1 MAIDGDSGWERRWY
15 LFSQLESKCSVDKEY
30 GLGKNQVLSPLAK
43 DFILS
48 SAVVHMHS
56 QQLFKYNHRITILLN
71 GSIFFD
77 SVLRNRQDRMLAI
90 EIFRYPIMRS
100 DAIRPRL

>member
-1 MAIDGDSGWERRWY
+1 METLVERDFGICLVSWKA
-15 LFSQLESKCSVDKEY
+15 SSVDKEY

-48 SAVVHMHS
+48 SAAVHIHS
-56 QQLFKYNHRITILLN
+56 QQLFKYNHRIAILLN

-77 SVLRNRQDRMLAI
+77 SVLRNRQN
-90 EIFRYPIMRS
+90 
-100 DAIRPRL
+100 